1 MALNFVITNAGR
13 AAIAQAG
20 TLGPVVLSTVQIGNS
35 GYTPQPT
42 QVALQAPIKS
52 LTPAGFSNPSSDTIH
67 FTVSDETTDTYT
79 CQEIGIITSTGILFA
94 VYSQITPIVVKIST
108 TAAFFAIDLVITG
121 IPPGSYT
128 LGGTGFS
135 YPPASETVKGVMFLA
150 TQAAVNS
157 GTEAT
162 TAVTPATLRA
172 TVFTTNQM
180 PVGGIQYNNLSD
192 NIDYTKNVKRR
203 INSASINFDP
213 EWLEAGTLTC
223 TAGAIP
229 ASGLTIPASTGSTLA
244 TSQNSNLGTWTM
256 TNATTFQGDR
266 LVGMIFKIPSI
277 GGIPAAT
284 LGGVNVSTLGIEI
297 TRALSETQLE
307 FKLLSGA
314 ATASQTGVTTFT
326 LVTDGIRSKY
336 NITTLVRNGA
346 VNSGNYT
353 VTFEV
358 PFTDTTY
365 CFHGSVGTNGTN
377 LLWLAGS
384 AQAYNTAKMKNALVF
399 QILTSATVGATARNV
414 QDVSLVVTATR

>member
-42 QVALQAPIKS
+42 QTSLQAPIKS
-52 LTPAGFSNPSSDTIH
+52 LTPSGFSNPSSDTIH

-150 TQAAVNS
+150 TQAAVNA
-157 GTEAT
+157 GTETT

-172 TVFTTNQM
+172 TVFTTSQM
-180 PVGGIQYNNLSD
+180 PVGGIQYSNLSD
-192 NIDYTKNVKRR
+192 NADYTRNVKKR

-223 TAGAIP
+223 TAGAI
-229 ASGLTIPASTGSTLA
+229 AALGLTIPASVGSTLA

-256 TNATTFQGDR
+256 TNSTTFQGDR

-277 GGIPAAT
+277 AGIAAAT

-297 TRALSETQLE
+297 TRALSATQLE
-307 FKLLSGA
+307 FKLLSGT
-314 ATASQTGVTTFT
+314 ATAAQSVNTFT
-326 LVTDGIRSKY
+326 FVTDGIRSKY
-336 NITTLVRNGA
+336 NITTVVKNA
-346 VNSGNYT
+346 YGNYT

-358 PFTDTTY
+358 PFSDTTY
-365 CFHGSVGTNGTN
+365 CFHGSVGTNGSN
-377 LLWLAGS
+377 YLWLAGS
-384 AQAYNTAKMKNALVF
+384 AQPYNTAKLKNALVF
-399 QILTSATVGATARNV
+399 QLLTGPGAGPTVRNV
-414 QDVSLVVTATR
+414 HDVSLVVTATR